1 MLAFIQAKF
10 TATLNGYIQYQQAAM
25 QRTINVGFLIIPIIM
40 AVIAFFLRQMK
51 AECDFAVKC
60 FKILPRKF
68 IMKISMSKKL
78 KNIGILD
85 EIEMVAA

>member
-1 MLAFIQAKF
+1 
-10 TATLNGYIQYQQAAM
+10 M
-25 QRTINVGFLIIPIIM
+25 QSTINVGFLIIPIIM

-85 EIEMVAA
+85 EIEMVAAWNGRLDLIDINLSVKSYL